1 MTDRGNNGPA
11 EHENHGRVLIFD
23 TTLRD
28 GEQAPGFSMDHGQ
41 KLKLAQALAGLG
53 VDIIEAGFPAA
64 SDGDFAAVAAI
75 AEEVEG
81 PVICGLARATEGDI
95 RATGEALGA
104 APRRRIHTFIATS
117 PIHRE
122 RKLGMDRTQVLE
134 RAVAAVRMARTYTD
148 DVEFSA
154 EDALRTEPDFLVE
167 IFSAVIAAGATTIN
181 VPDTVGYATP
191 ADIASLFAQ
200 LRRSVAGA
208 GRVVFSAHCHDDLG
222 LAVANS
228 LAAVG
233 AGARQVECA
242 INGIGERAGNC
253 ATEEIV
259 MALRTR
265 RDVYRMSTGIDT
277 RRLYGVSRLLA
288 GLTGHA
294 VPRNKAIVG
303 ANAFAHES
311 GIHQD
316 GVLKD
321 ASTYEIMR
329 PEDVGVPRS
338 DLVLGKHSGRH
349 AFAKRAEAMGYRLEG
364 EALDAAFRAFKALAD
379 RKRTIT
385 EADIEAIVLG
395 RETGA
400 TGPWSLKS
408 LQVSTA
414 TGEDAIA
421 SATVALSHVDGREV
435 HEAATGNG
443 PLDAAFNAIRR
454 AIGGVARLVDFSVR
468 SIGTGADAQGW
479 ADVRLETEGGSV
491 HGSGVATDI
500 VVAGA
505 EAYLDALNRLM
516 RNMEPAAEAPE
527 PARASARA

>member
-1 MTDRGNNGPA
+1 
-11 EHENHGRVLIFD
+11 
-23 TTLRD
+23 
-28 GEQAPGFSMDHGQ
+28 
-41 KLKLAQALAGLG
+41 
-53 VDIIEAGFPAA
+53 
-64 SDGDFAAVAAI
+64 
-75 AEEVEG
+75 
-81 PVICGLARATEGDI
+81 
-95 RATGEALGA
+95 
-104 APRRRIHTFIATS
+104 HTFIATS

-122 RKLGMDRTQVLE
+122 RKLGMSKSEVLA
-134 RAVAAVRMARTYTD
+134 RAVAAVRQARSHAD

-167 IFSAVIAAGATTIN
+167 IFSAVIDAGATTIN

-191 ADIASLFAQ
+191 EDIRALFRHLRATVRGAD
-200 LRRSVAGA
+200 
-208 GRVVFSAHCHDDLG
+208 RVIFSAHCHDDLG

-228 LAAVG
+228 LAAVEG
-233 AGARQVECA
+233 GARQVECA

-253 ATEEIV
+253 ATEEVV

-265 RDVYRMSTGIDT
+265 RDHYGLETGIDT

-288 GLTGHA
+288 GLTGNA

-303 ANAFAHES
+303 ENAFAHES

-321 ASTYEIMR
+321 AATYEIMR
-329 PEDVGVPRS
+329 PEDVGVPKS

-349 AFAKRAEAMGYRLEG
+349 AFARRAAAMGH
-364 EALDAAFRAFKALAD
+364 ALDAAALEDAFRSFKALAD
-379 RKRTIT
+379 RKRVIT
-385 EADIEAIVLG
+385 EADLEAIILG

-400 TGPWSLKS
+400 AGPWRLTS

-414 TGEDAIA
+414 AGEDATA
-421 SATVALSHVDGREV
+421 SATVALVHVDGRRV

-443 PLDAAFNAIRR
+443 PLDATFHAVRR
-454 AIGGVARLVDFSVR
+454 AVGGAARLVDFSVR
-468 SIGTGADAQGW
+468 SVGAGTDAQGW
-479 ADVRLETEGGSV
+479 ADVRLMSDEGSV

-505 EAYLDALNRLM
+505 EAFIDALNRLE
-516 RNMEPAAEAPE
+516 RRRGDADAGAGTQHALAADVAGG
-527 PARASARA
+527 

>member
-1 MTDRGNNGPA
+1 MTDKRRSGPA
-11 EHENHGRVLIFD
+11 GHESDSRVLIFD

-28 GEQAPGFSMDHGQ
+28 GEQAPGFSMDHAQ
-41 KLKLAQALAGLG
+41 KLKLAHALADLG

-75 AEEVEG
+75 AKEVHG
-81 PVICGLARATEGDI
+81 PVICGLARATEGDL
-95 RATGEALGA
+95 RATGEALQS

-122 RKLGMDRTQVLE
+122 RKLGMDRAEVLE

-191 ADIASLFAQ
+191 ADIAALCKQ
-200 LRRSVAGA
+200 LRQSVDGA
-208 GRVVFSAHCHDDLG
+208 EHVVFSAHCHDDLG

-228 LAAVG
+228 LAAVS

-265 RDVYRMSTGIDT
+265 HDFYRATTGIDT

-288 GLTGHA
+288 GLTGNA

-321 ASTYEIMR
+321 AGTYEIMR
-329 PEDVGVPRS
+329 PEDVGVSRS

-349 AFAKRAEAMGYRLEG
+349 AFTRRAEAMGYSLEG
-364 EALDAAFRAFKALAD
+364 ETLDAAFRAFKALAD

-385 EADIEAIVLG
+385 EADIEAILLG

-400 TGPWSLKS
+400 PGPWSLKS

-414 TGEDAIA
+414 AGEDAIA
-421 SATVALSHVDGREV
+421 SATVALSHRDGREV
-435 HEAATGNG
+435 YEAATGNG

-454 AIGGVARLVDFSVR
+454 AIGETARLVDFSVR

-479 ADVRLETEGGSV
+479 ADVRLEAEDRSV

-500 VVAGA
+500 VLAGA
-505 EAYLDALNRLM
+505 EAYVDALNRLT
-516 RNMEPAAEAPE
+516 RDTEPAVSE
-527 PARASARA
+527 PGLVSAGA